1 MLQFT
6 LGVVWLGPLRHG
18 LVIAGSSVVNAAP
31 ATFADAVGTRNG
43 KDANAATSG
52 TNLIAVRRWRRAPLG
67 SLLFMLL
74 LPLVRMCA
82 GRCEDDFRSLLEPTC
97 RSPLLSPSRKDSC
110 HRHGG
115 SRPSVGPSRSFQQ
128 TAIARFAVYNRCCMR
143 CSHRTTRDH

>member
-52 TNLIAVRRWRRAPLG
+52 SSLIAVRRWRRAPLG

-74 LPLVRMCA
+74 LPLVRMVCA
-82 GRCEDDFRSLLEPTC
+82 GRCEDGSRSLVEPTC
-97 RSPLLSPSRKDSC
+97 R
-110 HRHGG
+110 
-115 SRPSVGPSRSFQQ
+115 
-128 TAIARFAVYNRCCMR
+128 
-143 CSHRTTRDH
+143 